1 VGTVHAYLRWFRQA
15 MCSPLNAGTYGSA
28 KLSLPFV
35 PGGEGVAKVVAAG
48 SDVTDLKVG
57 DRVLSSGASPVPVQ
71 MWQAAAQSR
80 CRCGRRQPSPGAD
93 VAGGSP
99 VPAQM
104 W

>member
-1 VGTVHAYLRWFRQA
+1 MASTLVPPTHVL
-15 MCSPLNAGTYGSA
+15 PLNAGTYGSA

-57 DRVLSSGASPVPVQ
+57 DRVLSSGAGLFPP
-71 MWQAAAQSR
+71 
-80 CRCGRRQPSPGAD
+80 D

>member
-1 VGTVHAYLRWFRQA
+1 
-15 MCSPLNAGTYGSA
+15 LNAGTYGSA

-57 DRVLSSGASPVPVQ
+57 DRVLSSGASLFPP
-71 MWQAAAQSR
+71 
-80 CRCGRRQPSPGAD
+80 D